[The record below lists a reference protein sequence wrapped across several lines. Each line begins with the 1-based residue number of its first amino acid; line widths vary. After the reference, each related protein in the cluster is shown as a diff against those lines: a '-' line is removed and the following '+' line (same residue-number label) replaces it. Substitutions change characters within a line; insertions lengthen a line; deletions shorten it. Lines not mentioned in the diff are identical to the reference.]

1 MDGKSI
7 AACVAGV
14 VALAGFALFWD
25 NKGSADVRVCE
36 VTPSLVRNAKY
47 RVKTSRGI
55 YIINKQSAGGLD
67 PEALKRALPVGSTVK
82 ITYYS
87 NSYSRV
93 VIRDVE
99 PLADDPAQKCP

>member
-7 AACVAGV
+7 AACVVGV
-14 VALAGFALFWD
+14 GVLAGFALLW
-25 NKGSADVRVCE
+25 NNEGSVEVRVCE
-36 VTPSLVRNAKY
+36 VTPSLVRDAKY

-55 YIINKQSAGGLD
+55 YIINQQRSGGLD
-67 PEALKRALPVGSTVK
+67 PEELKRELPVGSMVK

-93 VIRDVE
+93 VIQDVV